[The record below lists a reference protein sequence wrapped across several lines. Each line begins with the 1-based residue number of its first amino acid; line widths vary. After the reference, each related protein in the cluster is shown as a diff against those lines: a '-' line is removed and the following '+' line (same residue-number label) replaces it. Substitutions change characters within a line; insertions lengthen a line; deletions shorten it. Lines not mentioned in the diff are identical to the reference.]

1 MVGWGSYY
9 PLPEPVF
16 GNDDES
22 KKNSTTGYS
31 NFNKAVGGTTDAGA
45 FYCDAVRI
53 TDFKR
58 RTWCTMQINSKTKAL
73 GSYAKIYPEFLESS
87 GGITKLKGS
96 GGSGFDR
103 EKHEMIL
110 VRPKMMALMSSAI
123 LCTKPGKV

>member
-1 MVGWGSYY
+1 MVGWSSYY

-16 GNDDES
+16 GNDDDS

-31 NFNKAVGGTTDAGA
+31 NFNKAVGGTDPGA

-58 RTWCTMQINSKTKAL
+58 RTWCTMQINSNTISAY
-73 GSYAKIYPEFLESS
+73 SEIYPGWINANGSLT
-87 GGITKLKGS
+87 TK
-96 GGSGFDR
+96 FIRD
-103 EKHEMIL
+103 KHEMIL
-110 VRPKMMALMSSAI
+110 VRPKMMAMMSSAI